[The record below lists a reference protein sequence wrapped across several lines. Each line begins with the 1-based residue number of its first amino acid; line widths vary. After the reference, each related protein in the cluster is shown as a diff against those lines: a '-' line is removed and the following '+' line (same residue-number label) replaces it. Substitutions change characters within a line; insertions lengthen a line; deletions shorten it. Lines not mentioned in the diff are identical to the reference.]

1 MRGQMDYA
9 GAVTGD
15 EQDLLALDPGMDDGN
30 RSINSLNNVCHSVQ
44 GKAHATDHCQ
54 LFIHQNQKDIFP

>member
-1 MRGQMDYA
+1 MRWQMDCA
-9 GAVTGD
+9 CAVTGD

-54 LFIHQNQKDIFP
+54 FFIHQKQKDIFP